1 MRHRSAIK
9 PGIAIAVAAFLPL
22 LSGHAIAQDR
32 RVPDDYLVT
41 EGRLAGGLRPCLE
54 QAAGGYEPAL
64 ACAKSVFS
72 ECVDT
77 GPSGDTTAGLSICSS
92 VSAKIIDAEMNIIWA
107 EIKRDAPAA
116 AFTELLDEQRAWLRM
131 RERDSQAARDR
142 YSGGSMAAYSGGVA
156 YVDMSADRL
165 ARLHEIASS
174 Y

>member
-1 MRHRSAIK
+1 MRHRSAMK
-9 PGIAIAVAAFLPL
+9 SGIAVALAVLIPA
-22 LSGHAIAQDR
+22 LSEEAIAQDR
-32 RVPDDYLVT
+32 QVPDDYLIT

-54 QAAGGYEPAL
+54 QAGGGFEPAL

-92 VSAKIIDAEMNIIWA
+92 VASKIIDAEMNIVWA
-107 EIKRDAPAA
+107 EIRTDAPAA
-116 AFTELLDEQRAWLRM
+116 DFAELLDEQRAWLRM
-131 RERDSQAARDR
+131 RTRDSQAAVDR

-156 YVDMSADRL
+156 YVNMSAERL